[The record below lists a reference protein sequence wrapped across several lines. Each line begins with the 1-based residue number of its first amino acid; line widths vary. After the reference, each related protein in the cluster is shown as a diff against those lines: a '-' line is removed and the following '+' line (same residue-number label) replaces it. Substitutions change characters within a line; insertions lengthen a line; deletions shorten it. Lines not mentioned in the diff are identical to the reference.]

1 MTLLSPSIQNLVDGD
16 GSLHGNDKV
25 CKKMK
30 RPPFYRNFCS
40 NLGRLARNATFF
52 LKDLKINS
60 KVHFNTDDIAQAKYC

>member
-1 MTLLSPSIQNLVDGD
+1 MTLPSPSIENLVDGD

-30 RPPFYRNFCS
+30 RPPF
-40 NLGRLARNATFF
+40 LQKLLQRLARNATFF
-52 LKDLKINS
+52 KDLKINS